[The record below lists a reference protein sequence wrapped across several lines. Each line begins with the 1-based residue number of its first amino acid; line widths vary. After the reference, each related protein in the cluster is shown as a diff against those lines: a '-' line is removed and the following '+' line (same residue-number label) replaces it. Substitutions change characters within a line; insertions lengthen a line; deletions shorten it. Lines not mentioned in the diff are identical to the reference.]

1 MRMVSDVDYH
11 TCCLRPCRPAPPPM
25 FTIERKAALILGMKR
40 FPEQR
45 LRLMEILNGVWIVVI
60 TTSENDNV

>member
-1 MRMVSDVDYH
+1 
-11 TCCLRPCRPAPPPM
+11 M